1 MHWEA
6 IIIPRPEELRGGC
19 LLELRGLSDS
29 LKDRI
34 CSICQTIAWWDNT
47 LTTPHFP
54 FLTTAGTSQ
63 SPNELE
69 TRGQVYPD
77 SAVHWSS
84 ASQGTGWGQEVLKRR
99 MEHIQQIRQ
108 TYHVIME

>member
-34 CSICQTIAWWDNT
+34 CSICQTIAWWERT
-47 LTTPHFP
+47 WGITP
-54 FLTTAGTSQ
+54 
-63 SPNELE
+63 
-69 TRGQVYPD
+69 
-77 SAVHWSS
+77 
-84 ASQGTGWGQEVLKRR
+84 
-99 MEHIQQIRQ
+99 
-108 TYHVIME
+108 